1 LNRPFSVGP
10 VRYPLASLGTSTA
23 VGAAP
28 TETGWLAGLWARLGA
43 RLTVGI
49 TEGEPLFPLVVLFGL
64 NAVDELDKTAFNVLA
79 PEIRRSFDLG
89 ISGILGLVAVIEVVA
104 ILLGLPLA
112 YWADRRSR
120 VRLAARGATLW
131 GGFSL
136 ATGLAPTVGLLAGAR
151 AGAGMGRA
159 VVTPTHFSLL
169 ADYYPP
175 GIRPKVFGTHRAA
188 NSVGQFIGPLLAGG
202 LALWLGWRAPFVLF
216 VVPTAVFVLLAL
228 RLPEPARGAHDRR
241 AAGAAEEA
249 CVNEEEVPGFFEG
262 VRMLWRVRSLRRIW
276 YALPFAAVVIVGLG
290 SLFSIF
296 YEEEF
301 GLNSAQRG
309 FAAAVTEPAQLFG
322 LVAGIPIANRLLRK
336 DPALVLRF
344 VAVVGV
350 VVAACFATLSVT
362 PYLAVVIAM
371 NMLIAAALSPGVY
384 SVLSLALPPR
394 ARSLGFAVSAL
405 WILPGLALF
414 PLVGHVADNEGIR
427 AALLGLSVPLCLAG
441 FLLSTAGRFVNDDIL
456 RARTAARVSSEAR
469 LAGSP
474 KGVGAG

>member
-1 LNRPFSVGP
+1 MGSR
-10 VRYPLASLGTSTA
+10 
-23 VGAAP
+23 
-28 TETGWLAGLWARLGA
+28 WARLTA
-43 RLTVGI
+43 RLAIGL
-49 TEGEPLFPLVVLFGL
+49 TEGESLFPLVVLFGL

-112 YWADRRSR
+112 FLADRRSR
-120 VRLAARGATLW
+120 VRLAAGGATLW

-136 ATGLAPTVGLLAGAR
+136 ATGLAPSVGFLAAAR

-175 GIRPKVFGTHRAA
+175 GVRPKVFGTHRAA
-188 NSVGQFIGPLLAGG
+188 NSVGQFVGPLLAGG

-216 VVPTAVFVLLAL
+216 VVPTVVFVVLAR
-228 RLPEPARGAHDRR
+228 RLVEPPRGAHERR
-241 AAGAAEEA
+241 AAGATEA
-249 CVNEEEVPGFFEG
+249 ACRTEEEPPGFVEG
-262 VRMLWRVRSLRRIW
+262 CRLLWRVRTLRRIW

-309 FAAAVTEPAQLFG
+309 FAAAVTEPAQLLG
-322 LVAGIPIANRLLRK
+322 LLVGIPIANRLLRK

-362 PYLAVVIAM
+362 PYLAIVLAM
-371 NMLIAAALSPGVY
+371 NMLISAAAAVLYPGVF
-384 SVLSLALPPR
+384 SVLSLTVPPR
-394 ARSLGFAVSAL
+394 ARSLGFALSAL
-405 WILPGLALF
+405 WILPGLALYPLIGHIADTEGIRTALFGLSF
-414 PLVGHVADNEGIR
+414 PLV
-427 AALLGLSVPLCLAG
+427 LAG
-441 FLLSTAGRFVNDDIL
+441 FLLSTASRFVNDDIL
-456 RARTAARVSSEAR
+456 RARTATRVSAEAK
-469 LAGSP
+469 LAG
-474 KGVGAG
+474 AD

>member
-1 LNRPFSVGP
+1 
-10 VRYPLASLGTSTA
+10 LGTSTA
-23 VGAAP
+23 VGAVEA
-28 TETGWLAGLWARLGA
+28 ESGWWAGVCARLSA
-43 RLTVGI
+43 RLTVGL
-49 TEGEPLFPLVVLFGL
+49 TEGAPLFPLVVLFGL

-89 ISGILGLVAVIEVVA
+89 VSGILGLVAVIELVA
-104 ILLGLPLA
+104 ILLGVPLA

-136 ATGLAPTVGLLAGAR
+136 ATGLAPNVGVLAAAR
-151 AGAGMGRA
+151 AGAGMGRS

-175 GIRPKVFGTHRAA
+175 EIRPKVFGTHRAA
-188 NSVGQFIGPLLAGG
+188 NSLGQFVGPIVAGA

-216 VVPTAVFVLLAL
+216 VIPTLVFITLAH
-228 RLPEPARGAHDRR
+228 RLHEPARGAHDRR
-241 AAGAAEEA
+241 AAGATEAA
-249 CVNEEEVPGFFEG
+249 CVTEEEPPRFLEG
-262 VRMLWRVRSLRRIW
+262 CRMLWRVRSLRRIW
-276 YALPFAAVVIVGLG
+276 YAMPFAAVVIVGLG

-309 FAAAVTEPAQLFG
+309 FAAAVTEPAQLLG
-322 LVAGIPIANRLLRK
+322 LLAGIPVANRLLRK

-350 VVAACFATLSVT
+350 VVAVCFATLSVT

-371 NMLIAAALSPGVY
+371 HMLIAAAAAVLQPGIF
-384 SVLSLALPPR
+384 S
-394 ARSLGFAVSAL
+394 
-405 WILPGLALF
+405 IL
-414 PLVGHVADNEGIR
+414 
-427 AALLGLSVPLCLAG
+427 
-441 FLLSTAGRFVNDDIL
+441 
-456 RARTAARVSSEAR
+456 
-469 LAGSP
+469 
-474 KGVGAG
+474 

>member
-1 LNRPFSVGP
+1 MT
-10 VRYPLASLGTSTA
+10 LG
-23 VGAAP
+23 
-28 TETGWLAGLWARLGA
+28 L
-43 RLTVGI
+43 
-49 TEGEPLFPLVVLFGL
+49 TEGQPLFPLVVLFGL

-89 ISGILGLVAVIEVVA
+89 ISGILGLVAVIELVA

-136 ATGLAPTVGLLAGAR
+136 ATGLAPSVGLLAAAR
-151 AGAGMGRA
+151 AGAGIGRA

-175 GIRPKVFGTHRAA
+175 EIRPKVFGTHRAA
-188 NSVGQFIGPLLAGG
+188 NSVGQFVGPIVAGG

-216 VVPTAVFVLLAL
+216 VVPTVVFVALAL
-228 RLPEPARGAHDRR
+228 RLREPPRGALDRR
-241 AAGAAEEA
+241 AAGVSDQAALAEEEA
-249 CVNEEEVPGFFEG
+249 PRFLEG
-262 VRMLWRVRSLRRIW
+262 CRMLWQIRSLRRIW
-276 YALPFAAVVIVGLG
+276 YAMPFAAVVIVGLG

-309 FAAAVTEPAQLFG
+309 LASAVTEPAQLLG
-322 LVAGIPIANRLLRK
+322 LLAGIPIANRLLRK

-344 VAVVGV
+344 VALVGV

-362 PYLAVVIAM
+362 PYLALVIAM
-371 NMLIAAALSPGVY
+371 HMVIAASAAVLQPGVF
-384 SVLSLALPPR
+384 SILSLALPPR
-394 ARSLGFAVSAL
+394 VRSLGFAVSAL
-405 WILPGLALF
+405 WFLPGL
-414 PLVGHVADNEGIR
+414 
-427 AALLGLSVPLCLAG
+427 GLYP
-441 FLLSTAGRFVNDDIL
+441 
-456 RARTAARVSSEAR
+456 
-469 LAGSP
+469 
-474 KGVGAG
+474 

>member
-1 LNRPFSVGP
+1 M
-10 VRYPLASLGTSTA
+10 GTSTT
-23 VGAAP
+23 VGAVEA
-28 TETGWLAGLWARLGA
+28 ETGWWTGVWARLSA
-43 RLTVGI
+43 RLTLGL
-49 TEGEPLFPLVVLFGL
+49 TEGAPLFPLVVLFGL

-89 ISGILGLVAVIEVVA
+89 ISGILGLVAVIELVA
-104 ILLGLPLA
+104 ILLGVPLA

-136 ATGLAPTVGLLAGAR
+136 LTGLAPNVGVLAAAR
-151 AGAGMGRA
+151 VGAGMGRS

-175 GIRPKVFGTHRAA
+175 EIRPKVFGTHRAA
-188 NSVGQFIGPLLAGG
+188 NSVGQFVGPIVAGG

-216 VVPTAVFVLLAL
+216 VVPTLVFITLAH
-228 RLPEPARGAHDRR
+228 RLHEPARGAHDRR
-241 AAGAAEEA
+241 AAGATEAACITEEDPPRFL
-249 CVNEEEVPGFFEG
+249 EGF
-262 VRMLWRVRSLRRIW
+262 RMLWQVRSLRRIW

-309 FAAAVTEPAQLFG
+309 FAAAVTEPAQLLG
-322 LVAGIPIANRLLRK
+322 LLAGIPVANRLLRK

-344 VAVVGV
+344 VALVGV
-350 VVAACFATLSVT
+350 VVAACFATLSIT

-371 NMLIAAALSPGVY
+371 HMLIAAAAAVLQPGVF
-384 SVLSLALPPR
+384 SILSLALPPR
-394 ARSLGFAVSAL
+394 ARSLGYAVSAL
-405 WILPGLALF
+405 WFLPGLGLYPLIGHIADTEGIRTALFGLSF
-414 PLVGHVADNEGIR
+414 PLV
-427 AALLGLSVPLCLAG
+427 LAG
-441 FLLSTAGRFVNDDIL
+441 FLLATAGRFVNDDIQ
-456 RARTAARVSSEAR
+456 RARTAARVSAEAR
-469 LAGSP
+469 LAAAAEG
-474 KGVGAG
+474 

>member
-1 LNRPFSVGP
+1 M
-10 VRYPLASLGTSTA
+10 GTSTA
-23 VGAAP
+23 VGAAQ
-28 TETGWLAGLWARLGA
+28 TETGWLEGLWARLGA
-43 RLTVGI
+43 RLTAGI
-49 TEGEPLFPLVVLFGL
+49 TEGEALFPLAVLFGL

-79 PEIRRSFDLG
+79 PEIRQHFGLG
-89 ISGILGLVAVIEVVA
+89 ISGILGLVAIIEVVA

-120 VRLAARGATLW
+120 VRLAAGGATLW

-136 ATGLAPTVGLLAGAR
+136 ATGLAPSVTLLAGAR

-169 ADYYPP
+169 ADYYRPEV
-175 GIRPKVFGTHRAA
+175 RPKVFGTHRAA
-188 NSVGQFIGPLLAGG
+188 NSVGQFVGPVLAGG
-202 LALWLGWRAPFVLF
+202 LALWLGWRAPFLLF
-216 VVPTAVFVLLAL
+216 VVPTVVFVLLAL
-228 RLPEPARGAHDRR
+228 RLPEPPRGAHERR
-241 AAGAAEEA
+241 AAGAGEA
-249 CVNEEEVPGFFEG
+249 ACLTEEEPPRFLEG
-262 VRMLWRVRSLRRIW
+262 VRMLWRVRTLRRIW

-309 FAAAVTEPAQLFG
+309 FAAAVTEPAQIFG

-344 VAVVGV
+344 VALVGV

-371 NMLIAAALSPGVY
+371 NMLIAAAAAVLSPGVY

-405 WILPGLALF
+405 WILPGLALY

-441 FLLSTAGRFVNDDIL
+441 FLLSTASRFVNDDIL

-469 LAGSP
+469 LAARP
-474 KGVGAG
+474 

>member
-1 LNRPFSVGP
+1 
-10 VRYPLASLGTSTA
+10 LGTSTA
-23 VGAAP
+23 VGAVDG
-28 TETGWLAGLWARLGA
+28 ETGRREGVWARLAA
-43 RLTVGI
+43 RLTIGL
-49 TEGEPLFPLVVLFGL
+49 TEGQPLFPLVVLFGL

-79 PEIRRSFDLG
+79 PEIRRSFGLG
-89 ISGILGLVAVIEVVA
+89 ISGILALVAVIELVA

-131 GGFSL
+131 GTFSL
-136 ATGLAPTVGLLAGAR
+136 ATGLAPNVALLASAR

-175 GIRPKVFGTHRAA
+175 EIRPKVFGTHRAG
-188 NSVGQFIGPLLAGG
+188 NSVGQFVGPLLAGG
-202 LALWLGWRAPFVLF
+202 LAFWLGWRAPFVLF
-216 VVPTAVFVLLAL
+216 ALPTAVFVILAH
-228 RLPEPARGAHDRR
+228 RLPEPARGAHERR
-241 AAGAAEEA
+241 AAGAGEA
-249 CVNEEEVPGFFEG
+249 ACLTEEEPPCFGEG
-262 VRMLWRVRSLRRIW
+262 CRMLWRVRSLRRVW
-276 YALPFAAVVIVGLG
+276 YSLPFAAAVIVGFG

-296 YEEEF
+296 YEHEF

-309 FAAAVTEPAQLFG
+309 FAAAITEPVQILG
-322 LVAGIPIANRLLRK
+322 LVVGIPVANRLLQR

-371 NMLIAAALSPGVY
+371 NMVIAGAAAILTPGVY
-384 SVLSLALPPR
+384 SVLSLAMPPR

-405 WILPGLALF
+405 WILPGLALY
-414 PLVGHVADNEGIR
+414 PLIGHVADTQGIR
-427 AALLGLSVPLCLAG
+427 PALFGLSIPLVVAG
-441 FLLSTAGRFVNDDIL
+441 FLLASAGRFVNDDIL
-456 RARTAARVSSEAR
+456 RARTAARLSAEAK
-469 LAGSP
+469 LAGAGEP
-474 KGVGAG
+474 GAG

>member
-1 LNRPFSVGP
+1 MGRRLKRRLPKGA
-10 VRYPLASLGTSTA
+10 VRYPLSSLGTSSA
-23 VGAAP
+23 VGAVEA
-28 TETGWLAGLWARLGA
+28 ESGWWAGLWARLSA
-43 RLTVGI
+43 RLTIGL

-89 ISGILGLVAVIEVVA
+89 ISGILGLVAVIELVA

-151 AGAGMGRA
+151 AGAGIGRA

-175 GIRPKVFGTHRAA
+175 EIRPKVFGTHRAA
-188 NSVGQFIGPLLAGG
+188 NSLGQFVGPIVAGG

-216 VVPTAVFVLLAL
+216 TVPTVVFVALAL
-228 RLPEPARGAHDRR
+228 RLREPARGVHDRR
-241 AAGAAEEA
+241 AAGATDAACLVEEA
-249 CVNEEEVPGFFEG
+249 PPRFLAGC
-262 VRMLWRVRSLRRIW
+262 RMLWRIRSLRRIW
-276 YALPFAAVVIVGLG
+276 YAMPFAAVVIVGLG

-309 FAAAVTEPAQLFG
+309 FASAVTEPAQLLG
-322 LVAGIPIANRLLRK
+322 LLAGIPVANRLLRK

-344 VAVVGV
+344 VALVGV
-350 VVAACFATLSVT
+350 VVAGCFASLSVT
-362 PYLAVVIAM
+362 PYLAVVVVLHM
-371 NMLIAAALSPGVY
+371 VIAAAAAVLQPGVF
-384 SVLSLALPPR
+384 SILSLALPPGV
-394 ARSLGFAVSAL
+394 RSLGYAVSAL
-405 WILPGLALF
+405 WLLPGLALYPLIGHIADTSGIRTALFGLSF
-414 PLVGHVADNEGIR
+414 PL
-427 AALLGLSVPLCLAG
+427 LLAG
-441 FLLSTAGRFVNDDIL
+441 FLLSTAGRFVNDDVR
-456 RARTAARVSSEAR
+456 RART
-469 LAGSP
+469 G
-474 KGVGAG
+474 GGAG

>member
-1 LNRPFSVGP
+1 MGR
-10 VRYPLASLGTSTA
+10 
-23 VGAAP
+23 
-28 TETGWLAGLWARLGA
+28 LWARLTT
-43 RLTVGI
+43 RLTIGL
-49 TEGEPLFPLVVLFGL
+49 TEGESLFPLVVLFGL

-120 VRLAARGATLW
+120 VRLAAGGATLW

-136 ATGLAPTVGLLAGAR
+136 ATGLAPNVGFLAAAR
-151 AGAGMGRA
+151 AGAGVGRS

-175 GIRPKVFGTHRAA
+175 EVRPKVFGVHRAA

-216 VVPTAVFVLLAL
+216 VVPTLVFVTLAR
-228 RLPEPARGAHDRR
+228 RLVEPPRGAHERR
-241 AAGAAEEA
+241 AAGATEVA
-249 CVNEEEVPGFFEG
+249 CRTEEEPPRFVEGF
-262 VRMLWRVRSLRRIW
+262 RLLWRVRTLRRIW

-309 FAAAVTEPAQLFG
+309 FAAAVTEPAQLLG
-322 LVAGIPIANRLLRK
+322 LMVGIPIANRLLRK

-344 VAVVGV
+344 VALVGV
-350 VVAACFATLSVT
+350 VVGVCFATLSVT
-362 PYLAVVIAM
+362 PYLAVVIVM
-371 NMLIAAALSPGVY
+371 NMAIAAAAAVLYPGVF
-384 SVLSLALPPR
+384 SVLSLTVPPR
-394 ARSLGFAVSAL
+394 VRSLGFAVSAL
-405 WILPGLALF
+405 WILPGLGLY
-414 PLVGHVADNEGIR
+414 PLIGQIADTEGIR
-427 AALLGLSVPLCLAG
+427 TALFGLSVPLVLAG
-441 FLLSTAGRFVNDDIL
+441 FLLSTASRFVNADIV
-456 RARTAARVSSEAR
+456 RARTAARVSAEAR
-469 LAGSP
+469 LGLGGS
-474 KGVGAG
+474 AA

>member
-1 LNRPFSVGP
+1 V
-10 VRYPLASLGTSTA
+10 VHYPWATLGTSTT
-23 VGAAP
+23 VGAVEA
-28 TETGWLAGLWARLGA
+28 ETGWWTGVWARLSA
-43 RLTVGI
+43 RLTLGL
-49 TEGEPLFPLVVLFGL
+49 TEGAPLFPLVVLFGL

-89 ISGILGLVAVIEVVA
+89 ISGILGLVAVIELVA
-104 ILLGLPLA
+104 ILLGVPLA

-136 ATGLAPTVGLLAGAR
+136 LTGLAPNVGVLAAAR
-151 AGAGMGRA
+151 VGAGMGRS

-175 GIRPKVFGTHRAA
+175 EIRPKVFGTHRAA
-188 NSVGQFIGPLLAGG
+188 NSVGQFVGPIVAGG

-216 VVPTAVFVLLAL
+216 VVPTLVFITLAH
-228 RLPEPARGAHDRR
+228 RLHEPARGAHDRR
-241 AAGAAEEA
+241 AAGATEAACITEEDPPRFL
-249 CVNEEEVPGFFEG
+249 EGF
-262 VRMLWRVRSLRRIW
+262 RMLWQVRSLRRIW

-309 FAAAVTEPAQLFG
+309 FAAAVTEPAQLLG
-322 LVAGIPIANRLLRK
+322 LLAGIPVANRLLRK

-344 VAVVGV
+344 VALVGV
-350 VVAACFATLSVT
+350 VVAACFATLSIT

-371 NMLIAAALSPGVY
+371 HMLIAAAAAVLQPGVF
-384 SVLSLALPPR
+384 SILSLALPPR
-394 ARSLGFAVSAL
+394 ARSLGYAVSAL
-405 WILPGLALF
+405 WFLPGLGLYPLIGHIADTEGIRTALFGLSF
-414 PLVGHVADNEGIR
+414 PLV
-427 AALLGLSVPLCLAG
+427 LAG
-441 FLLSTAGRFVNDDIL
+441 FLLATAGRFVNDDIQ
-456 RARTAARVSSEAR
+456 RARTAARVSAEAR
-469 LAGSP
+469 LAAAAEG
-474 KGVGAG
+474 

>member
-1 LNRPFSVGP
+1 VTDAEP
-10 VRYPLASLGTSTA
+10 
-23 VGAAP
+23 
-28 TETGWLAGLWARLGA
+28 GWSARLWARLAG
-43 RLTVGI
+43 RLTLGL

-79 PEIRRSFDLG
+79 PEIRRSFGLG
-89 ISGILGLVAVIEVVA
+89 ISGILALVAVIELVA

-120 VRLAARGATLW
+120 VRLAAGGATLW
-131 GGFSL
+131 GSFSL
-136 ATGLAPTVGLLAGAR
+136 ATGLAPNVAYLAAAR

-175 GIRPKVFGTHRAA
+175 EIRPKVYGTHRAA
-188 NSVGQFIGPLLAGG
+188 NSVGQFVGPILAGS

-216 VVPTAVFVLLAL
+216 VVPTLVFVTLAR
-228 RLPEPARGAHDRR
+228 RLQEPPRGGHERR
-241 AAGAAEEA
+241 AAGANEEA
-249 CVNEEEVPGFFEG
+249 CHTEEEPPRFWEG
-262 VRMLWRVRSLRRIW
+262 VRMLWKVRSLRRIW
-276 YALPFAAVVIVGLG
+276 YALPFAAAVIVGFG

-296 YEEEF
+296 YEHEF

-309 FAAAVTEPAQLFG
+309 FAAAVTEPAQILG
-322 LVAGIPIANRLLRK
+322 LVVGIPLANRLLRR

-344 VAVVGV
+344 VALVGV

-371 NMLIAAALSPGVY
+371 NMVIAGAAAVLSPGVY

-405 WILPGLALF
+405 WILPGLALY
-414 PLVGHVADNEGIR
+414 PLIGHVADTQGIR
-427 AALLGLSVPLCLAG
+427 PALFGLSFPLILAG
-441 FLLSTAGRFVNDDIL
+441 FLLSTAGRFINDDIL
-456 RARTAARVSSEAR
+456 RARTAARVSAEAR
-469 LAGSP
+469 LAEALAADP
-474 KGVGAG
+474 T